1 MTAEPQQQEAT
12 YKKGV
17 VRSLKGLV
25 IKIQFDEDMPN
36 LNEMLYVD
44 NESKSPLLV
53 NSLAHGDVAV
63 CLNIGGDYSIQKGDS
78 VTRSGRSLEIPVG
91 DAMIG
96 RVWDAMGRPIDGKP
110 QLDEATLAKMPKRP
124 IFSPSYQ
131 ETSLEN
137 RQDDVLETG
146 LKVLDFFT
154 PFVKGRKIGIVGG
167 AGVGKT
173 VLTMEIIN
181 NVAEGSGA
189 ISMFAGI
196 GERIREGHEL
206 YKTLGDNDL
215 LKTTAMFFGQMNE
228 NPVQRSLIGLAAIT
242 LAEYFRDDMKKD
254 VLLFADNMYRY
265 IQAKNEVS
273 TIIDQTPAEGGYQPT
288 VFSDVKTFQDR
299 LASNANGSITALQT
313 IYVPADDLSDP
324 AVQMIQHELDSTIVL
339 SRAVAAQG
347 IRPSVDILA
356 SKSSL
361 LTPEVVGE
369 RHYDLASRAT
379 AILQKYES
387 LKGIIAIIGESE
399 LSEEDRD
406 DYNKAKALIEFF
418 KQRFN
423 VMEKVTGVPGEHM
436 TREQT
441 LAGVEEIIGA
451 GKVSGNSGSAE
462 SVEGTPT
469 ANANEARPQT
479 PAADSTAQPQP
490 AQVAAAEQSPAE
502 QKQAPAQSGLPKPT
516 DIATISNP
524 AGDTKP
530 VEQAPPAEE
539 AKK

>member
-1 MTAEPQQQEAT
+1 MSEQTI

-25 IKIQFDEDMPN
+25 IKVQFDADMPD

-44 NESKSPLLV
+44 NDKKSPLLV
-53 NSLAHGDVAV
+53 SSIANGDMAV
-63 CLNIGGDYSIQKGDS
+63 CLNIGGDYSIQKGEAVS
-78 VTRSGRSLEIPVG
+78 RSGHSLEIPVG
-91 DAMIG
+91 DEMIG
-96 RVWDAMGRPIDGKP
+96 RVWDAMARPIDGKP
-110 QLDEATLAKMPKRP
+110 QLSAEVLEKMPKRT
-124 IFSPSYQ
+124 IFSPAFQ
-131 ETSLEN
+131 ETSLVN
-137 RQDDVLETG
+137 RPDDVLETG
-146 LKVLDFFT
+146 VKVLDFFT

-206 YKTLGDNDL
+206 YKTLEDNDL

-228 NPVQRSLIGLAAIT
+228 NPVQRSLIGLSAIT
-242 LAEYFRDDMKKD
+242 LAEYFRDDQKKD

-265 IQAKNEVS
+265 IQARNEVS

-299 LASNANGSITALQT
+299 LATNENGSITALQT

-347 IRPSVDILA
+347 IRPAVDILA

-369 RHYDLASRAT
+369 RHYDLATRAT

-399 LSEEDRD
+399 LSSEDRE
-406 DYNKAKALIEFF
+406 DYDKAKQLIEFF

-423 VMEKVTGVPGEHM
+423 VMEKVTGVAGEHM
-436 TREQT
+436 TRDKT
-441 LAGVEEIIGA
+441 LDGVEAIIG
-451 GKVSGNSGSAE
+451 KVELKSKVADVEPAE
-462 SVEGTPT
+462 
-469 ANANEARPQT
+469 
-479 PAADSTAQPQP
+479 PAAAPVTQPDS
-490 AQVAAAEQSPAE
+490 
-502 QKQAPAQSGLPKPT
+502 
-516 DIATISNP
+516 
-524 AGDTKP
+524 
-530 VEQAPPAEE
+530 EE
-539 AKK
+539 K

>member
-1 MTAEPQQQEAT
+1 MNKQTVNAT
-12 YKKGV
+12 GV
-17 VRSLKGLV
+17 IRALKGLV
-25 IKIQFDEDMPN
+25 IKVQFIDDMPSI
-36 LNEMLYVD
+36 NEMLYVD
-44 NESKSPLLV
+44 NELSSPLLV
-53 NSLAHGDVAV
+53 SSISGGDTAT
-63 CLNIGGDYSIQKGDS
+63 CLNIGGDYSIKKGDG
-78 VTRSGRSLEIPVG
+78 VKRSGHSLEIPVG
-91 DAMIG
+91 EAMIG
-96 RVWDAMGRPIDGKP
+96 RVWDAMARPIDGKP
-110 QLDEATLAKMPKRP
+110 QLDDATLDNMVKRP
-124 IFSPSYQ
+124 IFAPAFQ
-131 ETSLEN
+131 ETSLVS

-206 YKTLGDNDL
+206 YKTLEDNDL

-242 LAEYFRDDMKKD
+242 LAEYFRDDMKRD

-339 SRAVAAQG
+339 SRGLLLRV
-347 IRPSVDILA
+347 SVRRLT
-356 SKSSL
+356 SWRQSL
-361 LTPEVVGE
+361 VC
-369 RHYDLASRAT
+369 
-379 AILQKYES
+379 
-387 LKGIIAIIGESE
+387 
-399 LSEEDRD
+399 
-406 DYNKAKALIEFF
+406 
-418 KQRFN
+418 
-423 VMEKVTGVPGEHM
+423 
-436 TREQT
+436 
-441 LAGVEEIIGA
+441 
-451 GKVSGNSGSAE
+451 
-462 SVEGTPT
+462 
-469 ANANEARPQT
+469 
-479 PAADSTAQPQP
+479 
-490 AQVAAAEQSPAE
+490 
-502 QKQAPAQSGLPKPT
+502 
-516 DIATISNP
+516 
-524 AGDTKP
+524 
-530 VEQAPPAEE
+530 
-539 AKK
+539 